1 MGAATDEAVRPQQAA
16 GHGHRQIPLAEM
28 DPVGLHRQGQIDA
41 VVDQEQGAM
50 VGAEAAQ
57 AQGLGEAL
65 PILQAGLGLGPVL
78 HQP

>member
-1 MGAATDEAVRPQQAA
+1 
-16 GHGHRQIPLAEM
+16 
-28 DPVGLHRQGQIDA
+28 
-41 VVDQEQGAM
+41 M